1 MSDKRTEAIKDLEDV
16 IAIADGLKGLPSQ
29 YGGIIISLDKID
41 SLRFALESL
50 KADASDKTDRGEVI
64 ATLTE
69 HLNHWKR
76 LLSEGICTKD
86 EGEKT
91 INALNFAIE
100 SIKVDRAYDLAY
112 EKVDFI
118 EIPEGATFGNMI
130 KAVFNI
136 ADEDINEGVST
147 IYVHTEKQTVKSVS
161 KCSDVIRFDK
171 DFWDSPYRK
180 ER

>member
-1 MSDKRTEAIKDLEDV
+1 MDDREKAIKDLEDIV
-16 IAIADGLKGLPSQ
+16 AISDKFKEDGIWAGLITIN
-29 YGGIIISLDKID
+29 GDKIK
-41 SLRFALESL
+41 SLKFALESL

-69 HLNHWKR
+69 HLDHWKR

-91 INALNFAIE
+91 INALTFAIE

-118 EIPEGATFGNMI
+118 EIPEGATNGDMMKNIFPQFE
-130 KAVFNI
+130 VFVMGDNQQ
-136 ADEDINEGVST
+136 VT
-147 IYVHTEKQTVKSVS
+147 ILCGEMRM
-161 KCSDVIRFDK
+161 DFRK
-171 DFWDSPYRK
+171 DWWNSPYRK
-180 ER
+180 EN

>member
-1 MSDKRTEAIKDLEDV
+1 MN
-16 IAIADGLKGLPSQ
+16 
-29 YGGIIISLDKID
+29 
-41 SLRFALESL
+41 
-50 KADASDKTDRGEVI
+50 DREQVI

-86 EGEKT
+86 EGERT

-118 EIPEGATFGNMI
+118 EILEGATNGDMI
-130 KAVFNI
+130 KALFPNISVYEHGNGATYSVNNEYNFN
-136 ADEDINEGVST
+136 ST
-147 IYVHTEKQTVKSVS
+147 
-161 KCSDVIRFDK
+161 
-171 DFWDSPYRK
+171 WWNSPYRK
-180 ER
+180 EQK